1 MATHRRYATAFA
13 STRTRSDGA
22 LIMRNFE
29 RLSLSATVSVSL
41 ACLSIIGSP
50 AVAKSRPILVNAPAE
65 EIITRSVS
73 YADLNLAAPAG
84 ERALMYRVGS
94 AVNGLCNEVTGG
106 DGSFVFSLT
115 QTRCVTATWQQAQ
128 PQVDLALQ
136 RAREI
141 AATGKSSIAA
151 AALIIAA
158 PVGK

>member
-1 MATHRRYATAFA
+1 
-13 STRTRSDGA
+13 
-22 LIMRNFE
+22 
-29 RLSLSATVSVSL
+29 
-41 ACLSIIGSP
+41 LSIIGSP

-84 ERALMYRVGS
+84 ERSLMYRVGS
-94 AVNGLCNEVTGG
+94 AVNGLCNEVAGG
-106 DGSFVFSLT
+106 DSSFISSLT
-115 QTRCVTATWQQAQ
+115 VTRCVSATWQQAQ
-128 PQVDLALQ
+128 PQVDIALQ